1 MFLIEGWFIHTRTN
15 QSSELLDKDI
25 LTVNQSYLEIQ
36 RDSRVFR
43 LGYCYKLTYFFN
55 IIKIKFD
62 I

>member
-15 QSSELLDKDI
+15 QSSELLDKGI

-43 LGYCYKLTYFFN
+43 LGYCYKLTYF
-55 IIKIKFD
+55 
-62 I
+62 